1 MRPLVKTLL
10 VLSLATL
17 SPMGSAQETAS
28 IPDHDRPG
36 GNARLQLIATFE
48 H

>member
-1 MRPLVKTLL
+1 MRPLVKILL
-10 VLSLATL
+10 LPRLAAL

-28 IPDHDRPG
+28 RPDYDRPG